1 MNEPAIKLNRD
12 DFAQIVKNTPLI
24 SIDLIVR
31 NKEREV
37 LLGLRN
43 NEPAR
48 GFWFVPGGRIL
59 KDERMAQAFR
69 RIGRDELGTELEISD
84 GKFLG
89 VFEHLYD
96 ENFHQ
101 ETGFGTHFVVLAYEI
116 INSGRFEDLPNGQH
130 HRFRWMKVGDLLS
143 DELVHDNTKGY
154 FR

>member
-1 MNEPAIKLNRD
+1 MKLDRE

-24 SIDLIVR
+24 SIDLVVR
-31 NKEREV
+31 NEEGEV

-48 GFWFVPGGRIL
+48 VSWFVPGGRIL
-59 KDERMAQAFR
+59 KNERIAQAFG

-84 GKFLG
+84 SKFLG
-89 VFEHLYD
+89 VFEHLYH

-116 INSGRFEDLPNGQH
+116 INSGRFEDLPNDQH
-130 HRFRWMKVGDLLS
+130 HRFRWMKIGDLLS
-143 DELVHDNTKGY
+143 DEAVHDYTKGY